1 MLILAVVLGIGGL
14 TMVLFMTI
22 ILKEVVD
29 LGIRMDA
36 LEGGDYEPV

>member
-36 LEGGDYEPV
+36 REGGDYEPV